1 VRELS
6 LVDALWIGIGI
17 GENIPVGLPLIFGLF
32 VFLFPN
38 ADIFSALVVGF
49 LANLAVAALFGM
61 MGAAMPRSGGDYVWT
76 SRVLGPIT
84 GFATNFAYFIFLLA
98 AAIGFVMFQ
107 FSGYFLST
115 AFQIQGA
122 LVNQPGLVS
131 LGVWLGTPMMSFALG
146 SAVLLAMLLI
156 SIFGLRLAK
165 KFLGIL
171 TIITVVGTF
180 AAIYL
185 FATTTNQQFIT
196 EFNNYHSILGTT
208 YQQVMTVAG
217 QNGWSSVAPTM
228 IGAFFPLVYTFNMY
242 GGFNFQAYNAG
253 EIKHVTRNL
262 PLSIFIALGTGLVMW
277 GALGYLVPVVLGH
290 DFFQAINYLYFNN
303 PTAYSAAVTQPP
315 SLTLFIDIMSI
326 NNPALFWTIFIGF
339 FCSYAAFILAYFQVL
354 PRIIFSWSFDRVVSG
369 GLSKV
374 NEKLNTPVRALVLSF
389 VLSELCVAIYSFSS
403 WVFSF
408 VNFTLIAGVVNIP
421 WGLAGLLF
429 PYMRKEMFDNAPSI
443 VRKKVAGIPV
453 ISIIGLAVIII
464 GFFSVYFDLLT
475 PAYSGPVGQEY
486 IILTALPFIAPAAIY
501 LVSKSYHKSHGIDLS
516 LAFKQI
522 PPE

>member
-1 VRELS
+1 
-6 LVDALWIGIGI
+6 
-17 GENIPVGLPLIFGLF
+17 
-32 VFLFPN
+32 
-38 ADIFSALVVGF
+38 
-49 LANLAVAALFGM
+49 
-61 MGAAMPRSGGDYVWT
+61 
-76 SRVLGPIT
+76 
-84 GFATNFAYFIFLLA
+84 
-98 AAIGFVMFQ
+98 
-107 FSGYFLST
+107 
-115 AFQIQGA
+115 
-122 LVNQPGLVS
+122 
-131 LGVWLGTPMMSFALG
+131 
-146 SAVLLAMLLI
+146 
-156 SIFGLRLAK
+156 
-165 KFLGIL
+165 
-171 TIITVVGTF
+171 
-180 AAIYL
+180 
-185 FATTTNQQFIT
+185 
-196 EFNNYHSILGTT
+196 
-208 YQQVMTVAG
+208 
-217 QNGWSSVAPTM
+217 
-228 IGAFFPLVYTFNMY
+228 
-242 GGFNFQAYNAG
+242 
-253 EIKHVTRNL
+253 
-262 PLSIFIALGTGLVMW
+262 
-277 GALGYLVPVVLGH
+277 
-290 DFFQAINYLYFNN
+290 
-303 PTAYSAAVTQPP
+303 
-315 SLTLFIDIMSI
+315 
-326 NNPALFWTIFIGF
+326 
-339 FCSYAAFILAYFQVL
+339 
-354 PRIIFSWSFDRVVSG
+354 VVSG